1 MSRNKTFTEKREWGQ
16 GQVQVIGEGIQ
27 CQKGHTI
34 LKWSPTDWRS
44 QREISTTHI
53 PRICELSCQG
63 RSRSH
68 GSWPSSTHMLKAGPQ
83 ESWDPWNQLPRGYPY
98 LSFTLYP
105 EQFGMPLHTHTTYP
119 AFPSSCLGMHR
130 NMVLLGPTGHLFLKT
145 WEKGHGDSSR

>member
-1 MSRNKTFTEKREWGQ
+1 MGS

-27 CQKGHTI
+27 CQKGYTI

-44 QREISTTHI
+44 QREISPTHI

-98 LSFTLYP
+98 LSFTLFSRTVRYATP
-105 EQFGMPLHTHTTYP
+105 YTHNLP
-119 AFPSSCLGMHR
+119 CFPFQLPR
-130 NMVLLGPTGHLFLKT
+130 NAQKHGPSRSYWTSLSKDMG
-145 WEKGHGDSSR
+145 KGPWR